1 LCARVTLAIYAGHEN
16 KDTMTGGGGLDRM
29 VLSALSDSGT
39 AFAYRDVIDTF
50 AHSDKIDLAAIDAN
64 SRIGATCRQPTSIS
78 SLVEQ
83 LPLGSFAARQ
93 TRVPVSIDRPLIL
106 VGHSSS
112 DCTLMG
118 SDRLLTFTA

>member
-1 LCARVTLAIYAGHEN
+1 
-16 KDTMTGGGGLDRM
+16 MTGGGLDRM
-29 VLSALSDSGT
+29 VLSALLDLGA
-39 AFAYRDVIDTF
+39 AFAYRDVINTF
-50 AHSDKIDLAAIDAN
+50 AHGDKIDLAAIDAN
-64 SRIGATCRQPTSIS
+64 SSIGATCRHPTSIS

-83 LPLGSFAARQ
+83 LPLGSFAARL
-93 TRVPVSIDRPLIL
+93 TRVSVSIYRPLLIL